1 MQAWLFAQRRPPPL
15 STKDLFFSQLRTFMP
30 HLQITRVRPLDHS
43 AIDDRWRDDI
53 SPGLE

>member
-30 HLQITRVRPLDHS
+30 HLEITRVRPLDHS
-43 AIDDRWRDDI
+43 AIDDRWGDDI
-53 SPGLE
+53 GPGLE